1 MKKEVKVF
9 VYFKKHMVNVHQL
22 DRLAKTGLKD
32 SKVVIVMSVIKKR
45 SGQPKKLQ
53 DKELEALRKE
63 NGNHTS

>member
-1 MKKEVKVF
+1 
-9 VYFKKHMVNVHQL
+9 MVNVHQL